1 MKIILDSRT
10 DSLRIISP
18 RVRFD
23 DAGDD
28 DLSDT
33 PDFRDDSAG
42 GLPGSDAVRDEVS
55 LLGGR
60 WLHPRFPDL
69 VG

>member
-10 DSLRIISP
+10 DSLRIVSP

-28 DLSDT
+28 DLSDA
-33 PDFRDDSAG
+33 PDVRDDSAG
-42 GLPGSDAVRDEVS
+42 RLPGSDAGRDDAP